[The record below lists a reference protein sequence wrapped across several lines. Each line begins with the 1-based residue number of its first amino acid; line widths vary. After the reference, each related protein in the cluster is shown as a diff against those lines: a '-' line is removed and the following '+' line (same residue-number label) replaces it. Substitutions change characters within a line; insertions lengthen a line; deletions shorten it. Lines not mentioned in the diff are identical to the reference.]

1 MKKIVSVILI
11 LTVLSLTTLSGCTSS
26 SDRSKTIVVGASPA
40 PHAEI
45 LKQAIPLMQEKGY
58 ELKVKEFS
66 DFVLPNLALRDKELD
81 ANYFQH
87 KPYLDQF
94 NVENNTTLISVGA
107 IHYEPFG
114 IYAGRTK
121 SLSEVKEGMS
131 IAVPNDASNEAR
143 ALRLLQDQGLI
154 HLRDGAGIT
163 ATIKDISKNPKN
175 LQLKE
180 IEAAQ
185 LVRSLPDVDFAVI
198 NGNYAI
204 QGGLLVQD
212 ALAREASESLA
223 ATTYANIIA
232 VRQEDEKSEGIETLV
247 EILKSDSIKEYI
259 ENHYSGAVLPAQ

>member
-11 LTVLSLTTLSGCTSS
+11 LTVLSLTTLSGCTNS
-26 SDRSKTIVVGASPA
+26 SDRSKTIVVGASPT

-143 ALRLLQDQGLI
+143 ALLLLQDQGLI

-163 ATIKDISKNPKN
+163 ATVKDISENPKN
-175 LQLKE
+175 LQIKE

-185 LVRSLPDVDFAVI
+185 LVRSLPDVDFAII

-247 EILKSDSIKEYI
+247 EILKSDSIKQYI